1 VVLTSAFGPAL
12 STEEQAVAVPQT
24 STANS
29 QWYVINISRH
39 SFFVEVSQPLNNCTG
54 YLRVPVAKC
63 SEEIL
68 IQEII
73 PGDGSV
79 QFSYRAFVRL
89 KKARGTLLARSVRQH
104 SREFGRAATY
114 D

>member
-1 VVLTSAFGPAL
+1 MVLTSAFGPAL

-68 IQEII
+68 I
-73 PGDGSV
+73 
-79 QFSYRAFVRL
+79 
-89 KKARGTLLARSVRQH
+89 
-104 SREFGRAATY
+104 
-114 D
+114 